1 MRPLRT
7 NGARLAALLLA
18 LGLAG
23 PAWCQDE
30 GPFGDP
36 DQRQEQLEPP
46 LGLPQSLR
54 EIIRPG
60 AGEPAPSRIDKLR
73 DVGRAMQAC
82 WKPTGTPHSGQEV
95 TVRVSFK
102 RNGEVLGQP
111 RITHYHA
118 GRQGENGQDFIQA
131 VRDALVRCSPMP
143 FSPSLGAA
151 IAGRPFAFRFVDAPA
166 PMLIAS
172 GRLTPQIQRQ

>member
-1 MRPLRT
+1 MRPQRT
-7 NGARLAALLLA
+7 NGARLAALILT
-18 LGLAG
+18 LGIAA
-23 PAWCQDE
+23 PAWSQDE

-46 LGLPQSLR
+46 LGLPQSFNA
-54 EIIRPG
+54 IIRPG
-60 AGEPAPSRIDKLR
+60 TGEAAPTRIETLR

-82 WKPTGTPHSGQEV
+82 WKPAGTPHSGQEV
-95 TVRVSFK
+95 TIRMSFK
-102 RNGEVLGQP
+102 RNGQVLGQP
-111 RITHYHA
+111 RITHYRA
-118 GRQGENGQDFIQA
+118 GRQGETRDAFTQA

-166 PMLIAS
+166 SKFHSL
-172 GRLTPQIQRQ
+172 